1 METAGGGVNVKCLR
15 VNVKCDGRL
24 GRMALFCLFGCLCVL
39 FIFMC
44 LRIGGGFA
52 IFVRKIEIAQGVSF
66 YKCRPGKEKKNFI
79 FFTNSKIVLA

>member
-1 METAGGGVNVKCLR
+1 MLV
-15 VNVKCDGRL
+15 
-24 GRMALFCLFGCLCVL
+24 LFCLFSCLCVL

-66 YKCRPGKEKKNFI
+66 YKYRPEKEKKFFI
-79 FFTNSKIVLA
+79 FLTNSKIVVA